1 VNKIICGVDVSKN
14 ELVAALEGG
23 RSVSSF
29 RNDAEGIGE
38 LMAFLGRED
47 AGLCVFEATG
57 GFERRAV
64 LMLAQ
69 AGFGV
74 AVVDPRRVRQFA
86 EAVRG
91 PEKTDAIDAAMI
103 AAFARTKGL
112 GPMTPPSPDQQR
124 LTSLVRR
131 LGQLVSDLS
140 VQKNRLSATEDGE
153 TQASLR
159 RVIATLKAEIKRF
172 EGEAASLIDDDPL
185 WGSLAS
191 AFTEVKGVA
200 GRTVARLMADLPEI
214 GTYSG
219 KAIAKLVGLAPI
231 ANDSGPRQ
239 GRRVIRGGRAPVR
252 AILFI
257 VARTAAKYHQGLAG
271 FYQRLKDA
279 GKPPM
284 VIRVALAR
292 KLIVILNAKARDARI
307 RIDNA
312 T

>member
-1 VNKIICGVDVSKN
+1 MIICGVDVSKN

-29 RNDAEGIGE
+29 GNDAEGIGQ
-38 LMAFLGRED
+38 LMAFLGGENV
-47 AGLCVFEATG
+47 GLCVFEATG
-57 GFERRAV
+57 GYERRAV
-64 LMLAQ
+64 LMLAE

-74 AVVDPRRVRQFA
+74 AIADPRRVRLFA

-103 AAFARTKGL
+103 AAFARTSGL
-112 GPMTPPSPDQQR
+112 VPMTPPSPDQQR
-124 LTSLVRR
+124 LTRLVRR

-140 VQKNRLSATEDGE
+140 VQKNRLAASDDAE

-159 RVIATLKAEIKRF
+159 RVIATLKLEIGRF

-185 WGSLAS
+185 WGRLAS
-191 AFTEVKGVA
+191 AFAEVKGVA
-200 GRTVARLMADLPEI
+200 GRTIARLMADLPEI
-214 GTYSG
+214 GTYNG

-231 ANDSGPRQ
+231 ANDSGARQ
-239 GRRVIRGGRAPVR
+239 GRRCIRGGRAPVR
-252 AILFI
+252 AILFL
-257 VARTAAKYHQGLAG
+257 VARGAAKYHQGLAD
-271 FYQRLKDA
+271 FYQRLKAA

-307 RIDNA
+307 ELANA